1 MTTAAFGASY
11 FSCPRSSQ
19 EPRFFGITSQPG
31 RRFSLDLGSAF
42 VVWSDGDMKHK
53 KGTKTEMIVLV
64 VLLLLPLFLPSV
76 GWAQTKVR
84 LCWTSFASNMSGSWV
99 AYEEGFFR
107 KNGLDVE
114 LIHIPSTSRAIQA
127 MLAGEMAYSYT
138 DGRTA
143 VQATLKGADV
153 VMLAGAANRFVFSF
167 MARPE
172 IKKISDLRGKK
183 IGITRFGSST
193 HTVTQWTMSH
203 AGIKPEEYQI
213 LQVVDV
219 PNMLMAMLAG
229 QIDAG
234 ALSPPTNFRARK
246 AGLNELVDLSKEG
259 PEYVSVAIGST
270 RSYVRANE
278 DVTRRLVRAYSEGV
292 AFLKANKGA
301 GMRAVQKYAR
311 IKDADILEATYGEAR
326 SYIETVPYVSR
337 KGLETILG
345 ELTLTEPKAKQARPE
360 DFVDHRFV
368 AQLEKEGFFKTAAG
382 R

>member
-1 MTTAAFGASY
+1 MTSMICSDHEKVNGKMTVKSAPRLARVILATATLILAMTA
-11 FSCPRSSQ
+11 Q
-19 EPRFFGITSQPG
+19 
-31 RRFSLDLGSAF
+31 AA
-42 VVWSDGDMKHK
+42 
-53 KGTKTEMIVLV
+53 
-64 VLLLLPLFLPSV
+64 
-76 GWAQTKVR
+76 AQTKVR

-99 AYEEGFFR
+99 AYEEGFFK

-143 VQATLKGADV
+143 VQAALKGADV

-172 IKKISDLRGKK
+172 IKKISDLRGRK

-203 AGIKPEEYQI
+203 AGIKTEDYQI

-219 PNMLMAMLAG
+219 PNMLTAMLSG

-259 PEYVSVAIGST
+259 PEYVSVAVGST
-270 RSYVRANE
+270 RAYVRSNE
-278 DVTRRLVRAYSEGV
+278 DVTRRLIRGYSEGV
-292 AFLKANKGA
+292 AFLKANKAA
-301 GMRAVQKYAR
+301 GIRAVQKYAR
-311 IKDADILEATYGEAR
+311 IKDPDILEATYNEAR
-326 SYIETVPYVSR
+326 NYIETVPYVSR
-337 KGLETILG
+337 KGLETIIA
-345 ELTLTEPKAKQARPE
+345 ELAPTEPKAKQSKPE

-368 AQLEKEGFFKTAAG
+368 TQLEKEGFFKTSN